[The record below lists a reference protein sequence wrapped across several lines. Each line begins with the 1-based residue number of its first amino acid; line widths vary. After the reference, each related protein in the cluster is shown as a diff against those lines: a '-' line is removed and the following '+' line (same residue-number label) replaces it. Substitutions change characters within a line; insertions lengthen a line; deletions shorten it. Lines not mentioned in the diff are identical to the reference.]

1 MQFKKILKECIKE
14 LIDEGAF
21 NKVVKENFQPGA
33 VEPVNSYM
41 NPSRPVAN
49 DFAGN
54 QVATPNDPAQAYNF
68 SSMGQGS
75 PNDRL
80 REVARMTAL
89 YSTNG
94 DQKQAKVMES
104 IFADTAMTTLQNQM
118 GSEMSGGGN
127 ANGMYMGEAATKEDE
142 QMDQAQIQ
150 ALNGGRPMN
159 HWAAL
164 AFGKYGK
171 KNGDL

>member
-1 MQFKKILKECIKE
+1 MKLNRMQFKKILKECIKE

-21 NKVVKENFQPGA
+21 NKVVKENFQPGSF
-33 VEPVNSYM
+33 ESYS

-49 DFAGN
+49 DLVGN
-54 QVATPNDPAQAYNF
+54 QIAPAPDEPSPVQHF

-118 GSEMSGGGN
+118 GSEMSAGGG
-127 ANGMYMGEAATKEDE
+127 ANGMYVGEANSKENE
-142 QMDQAQIQ
+142 QIDQAQIQ

-164 AFGKYGK
+164 AFGKYDK
-171 KNGDL
+171 K